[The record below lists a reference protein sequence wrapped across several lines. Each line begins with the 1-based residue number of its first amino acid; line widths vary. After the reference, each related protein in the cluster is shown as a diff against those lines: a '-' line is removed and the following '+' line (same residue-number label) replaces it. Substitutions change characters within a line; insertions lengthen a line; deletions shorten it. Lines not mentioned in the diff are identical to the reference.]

1 MSSKKFDPEM
11 IGAAVCHN
19 YGTTD
24 GCKFGNECS
33 FKHGDET
40 RDDAKKR
47 YKSAKEAKKASI
59 VAEAAATSGFQTP
72 QKKKVSAEILIG
84 APIKAP
90 QPVIE
95 KVCMLEMAWAEIK
108 KLQQQILFK
117 DQQIFVLEQTLNG
130 FGAEMASSDMTAIAV
145 AAVAAEE
152 EHALEQ
158 ADEMFA
164 QE

>member
-11 IGAAVCHN
+11 IGAGECRN

-40 RDDAKKR
+40 RNDAKKR

-95 KVCMLEMAWAEIK
+95 KVCMLEMAWAKIQQ
-108 KLQQQILFK
+108 LQQENIFLKQEN
-117 DQQIFVLEQTLNG
+117 FVLEQTLNG
-130 FGAEMASSDMTAIAV
+130 FGAQMASSDMTAIAV